1 MKAADTEYVYGS
13 LTEFWKEQGVT
24 PIPITYCRDEEQGF
38 SWSEFINGLGRRSNT
53 TEEQE

>member
-1 MKAADTEYVYGS
+1 MKAADTEYVEGS

-24 PIPITYCRDEEQGF
+24 PVPITYCRDEEQGF